1 MTKSSSLI
9 RLLDESL
16 TAAIH
21 VKAVDREEQVPLA
34 ADRLP
39 RGGVTGVANRTAS
52 ATPNNSFLDLDVPCF
67 LGSSNTPASDVGA
80 PPFAKARTSVSSE
93 PEPKHSPPSA
103 APVTSKS
110 RAARTKA
117 LTDITIPLAYVR
129 KDPPGSTCILSFVHQ
144 QELEITPGTDGAVLN
159 VISGQLDGVNW
170 NVIHLLLAMLRQ
182 ALSGA
187 GLVDSEQLVDTT
199 AIVLVGE
206 KWNPAARMLVLSELD
221 DEAIAMISSVCEAAL
236 SALTQ
241 TAEQRSN
248 LTIVDLDSVA
258 QDAIRKSVED
268 AIESSRGCNFDFP
281 LVVQGPHGPVVQLT
295 GRVGRK
301 KDKTSHH
308 PEPIGFT
315 GRIGGF
321 IHFGKAHYFILHPAE
336 GAEVRIDFQRKQ
348 LRGESEPDS
357 RTTLS
362 LVELARMN
370 ACNALCEVRAHK
382 TLDAQGRAVYSF
394 VSIGQLPA
402 DSPDTANTIMTS
414 ENTATNS

>member
-1 MTKSSSLI
+1 MTDFS
-9 RLLDESL
+9 
-16 TAAIH
+16 
-21 VKAVDREEQVPLA
+21 
-34 ADRLP
+34 
-39 RGGVTGVANRTAS
+39 S
-52 ATPNNSFLDLDVPCF
+52 ATPNNSPLDLDVPCF
-67 LGSSNTPASDVGA
+67 LGGSNTPAPDVGA
-80 PPFAKARTSVSSE
+80 PRFAKARISVASA
-93 PEPKHSPPSA
+93 PEAKHCPPSA
-103 APVTSKS
+103 APVSSKS
-110 RAARTKA
+110 RPVRTKA
-117 LTDITIPLAYVR
+117 STDISIPLAYVR

-170 NVIHLLLAMLRQ
+170 NVIHLVLAMLRQ

-221 DEAIAMISSVCEAAL
+221 DESIATISSVCEAAL

-241 TAEQRSN
+241 TAQQRSN
-248 LTIVDLDSVA
+248 LTIVDLDPVA

-268 AIESSRGCNFDFP
+268 AIESSRGCNFDHP
-281 LVVQGPHGPVVQLT
+281 LVVQGPCGPVVRLT

-301 KDKTSHH
+301 KDKSDHFATR
-308 PEPIGFT
+308 IDFT

-336 GAEVRIDFQRKQ
+336 GAEMRIDFQDKQ
-348 LRGESEPDS
+348 LRAESEPDS
-357 RTTLS
+357 RTSLS

-370 ACNALCEVRAHK
+370 VCNALCEVRAHK
-382 TLDAQGRAVYSF
+382 TLDAQGRPVYSF
-394 VSIGQLPA
+394 VSISQLPV
-402 DSPDTANTIMTS
+402 DSADTAPTIMTS